1 MQTEGPGS
9 VTRCLFDLRVGI
21 HQATVLLWER
31 YFEQLVRLARSR
43 LRSSRHRSAEADEED
58 VALSAFESF
67 CEGTARGK
75 FPDLAGR
82 DDLWRLLV
90 VITTRKAAAQ
100 LRRESRKKRGGDRF
114 ILEASTSPSDSPEDF
129 ELLDR
134 IVGREPSPEFAAMVA
149 EEFRNLLESLG
160 EEPLRKVAISRM
172 EGYSVEEIA
181 GKLDCSRRT
190 VARRLELIRKIWGES
205 GH

>member
-1 MQTEGPGS
+1 MPTEGPGS
-9 VTRCLFDLRVGI
+9 VTRCLFDL
-21 HQATVLLWER
+21 QAGTQEAAGFLWER
-31 YFEQLVRLARSR
+31 YFEKLVRLARAR

-58 VALSAFESF
+58 VVLSAFESF
-67 CEGTARGK
+67 CEGTTQGK

-100 LRRESRKKRGGDRF
+100 LRRQSRKKRGGDQL
-114 ILEASTSPSDSPEDF
+114 ILETAFPSPNSPEDF
-129 ELLDR
+129 ELLDQ

-149 EEFRNLLESLG
+149 EEYRSLLESLG
-160 EEPLRKVAISRM
+160 EEPLRQVAISRM

-190 VARRLELIRKIWGES
+190 VSRRLELIRKIWSEPGR
-205 GH
+205 